1 MKINS
6 LSLQNFRNYP
16 ELFLSITSGM
26 VILTGPNAVGKTN
39 FVEAIYFASVFK
51 SFRDDAEYVFLKGT
65 NNIRISVVVEKKGE
79 THELDVFLDRRER
92 IYANF
97 KVDSVRVTRKQAQG
111 FLRVVVFEPRDVDLF
126 GKSPE
131 VRRKYL
137 SMVLSQSSIQHL
149 DDLNA
154 YKKVLSQKQKLLS
167 EGRSTGSLSE
177 DLSSWNEQLVKYGAS
192 IILARKEFVKFL
204 NQHLSEVYSGITGF
218 HRPVDVNYD
227 TLEGETL
234 AEIENAFREKLSKM
248 ADREIASGLALVGP
262 HKDDFRLHSDG
273 VYLAPFSSRGE
284 LRSQVLALKILEL
297 EYLSDGDD
305 KPILLL
311 DDVLSE
317 LDESRRT
324 YFLKYLQ
331 GRFQTFI
338 TTTHPLELA
347 AQHVTLSPGA
357 EDVR

>member
-1 MKINS
+1 
-6 LSLQNFRNYP
+6 
-16 ELFLSITSGM
+16 
-26 VILTGPNAVGKTN
+26 
-39 FVEAIYFASVFK
+39 
-51 SFRDDAEYVFLKGT
+51 
-65 NNIRISVVVEKKGE
+65 
-79 THELDVFLDRRER
+79 
-92 IYANF
+92 
-97 KVDSVRVTRKQAQG
+97 
-111 FLRVVVFEPRDVDLF
+111 
-126 GKSPE
+126 
-131 VRRKYL
+131 
-137 SMVLSQSSIQHL
+137 L

-167 EGRSTGSLSE
+167 EGRNTGNLSE
-177 DLSSWNEQLVKYGAS
+177 DLSSWNEQLIKYGS
-192 IILARKEFVKFL
+192 NIILARKEFVKFL

-234 AEIENAFREKLSKM
+234 AEIENAFREKLVKM

-338 TTTHPLELA
+338 TTTYPLELA
-347 AQHVTLSPGA
+347 A
-357 EDVR
+357 